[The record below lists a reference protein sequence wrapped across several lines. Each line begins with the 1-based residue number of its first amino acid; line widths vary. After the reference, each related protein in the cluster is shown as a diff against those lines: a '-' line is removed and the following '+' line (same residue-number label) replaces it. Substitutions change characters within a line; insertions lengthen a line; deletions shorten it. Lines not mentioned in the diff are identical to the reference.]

1 MNAPHVCSNAAAESM
16 NSDVI
21 ETSSRRGTSVVFG
34 LSIESPI
41 SLPETVQAAHAGN
54 NDPVDV
60 TIAEQ
65 QLRDEDFRDFRPSD
79 WFGIQGRV
87 LRLRIEGV
95 GRFEVAKGDTIRFER
110 DPTVPAPGVGDAD
123 VRIFLLGSCLG
134 AILQQRGTVPLHA
147 STAVIEGAAVAF
159 MGPSGAGKSTTL
171 AMLVADGHAMLSDDV
186 SALQVDANVIKVLP
200 AYGQVKLNPD
210 SVEHLQLERDKLTWI
225 NRFRSKFALD
235 CTSKLGAQA
244 APLETVFVIEPSAT
258 TTGVTVDPVHGSER
272 FALLHRN
279 TYRQVFHD
287 GLGIRELAGLRMA
300 ALANRCRVFRLTR
313 PTRLDQGGEELREC
327 VYRALAGDFG

>member
-1 MNAPHVCSNAAAESM
+1 MNAPQTCSNADAE
-16 NSDVI
+16 NTDSDVI
-21 ETSSRRGTSVVFG
+21 GTRSRRGISVVFG

-41 SLPETVQAAHAGN
+41 TLPETVQAAHRASN
-54 NDPVDV
+54 EPVDV

-65 QLRDEDFRDFRPSD
+65 MLRDDDFRDFGPSD
-79 WFGIQGRV
+79 WFGIRDRI

-95 GRFEVAKGDTIRFER
+95 GRFEVANGDTIRFER
-110 DPTVPAPGVGDAD
+110 DPSIAAPGVGDAD

-147 STAVIEGAAVAF
+147 STVIIDDAAVAF

-186 SALQVDANVIKVLP
+186 SALRVDADIISVLP

-210 SVEHLQLERDKLTWI
+210 SVEHLRLDRDKLAWI

-235 CTSKLGAQA
+235 CSARLGAQP
-244 APLETVFVIEPSAT
+244 APLKTVFIIEPSAT
-258 TTGVTVDPVHGSER
+258 ARNVTVDAVHGSER

-287 GLGIRELAGLRMA
+287 GLRIRELAGLRMA
-300 ALANRCRVFRLTR
+300 ALANHCRVFRLTR
-313 PTRLDQGGEELREC
+313 PTQLDQGGDRLRES